1 MEKKPEERA
10 VKVILVPEN
19 LYQRL
24 EEVATRERVTVM
36 GLACRALLAFL
47 DRDCPKSYCIH
58 ARNHKIVHNTQDS
71 PGPNPSTRPSKPG
84 KTAAQGLA
92 PPPKHEP
99 GRMPPAEPAPIPT
112 TTSESRR
119 RGKPRTSQSKRPSS
133 QNQKP

>member
-47 DRDCPKSYCIH
+47 DRDCPKSYCTH
-58 ARNHKIVHNTQDS
+58 ARNHKIVHNIQDG
-71 PGPNPSTRPSKPG
+71 PGPNPSARPSRPG
-84 KTAAQGLA
+84 KAAAQGLA
-92 PPPKHEP
+92 PPKHEL

-119 RGKPRTSQSKRPSS
+119 RGKPAAAGRNFFSRIVRFG
-133 QNQKP
+133 